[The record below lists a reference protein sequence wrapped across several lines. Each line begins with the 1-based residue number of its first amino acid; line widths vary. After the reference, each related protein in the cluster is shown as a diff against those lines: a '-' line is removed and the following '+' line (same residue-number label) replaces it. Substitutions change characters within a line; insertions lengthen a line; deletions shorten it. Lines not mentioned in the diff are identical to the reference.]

1 MKADK
6 KTMREEDL
14 KLRADLRVR
23 DALLLEL
30 EADSRLQPKRCRLMA
45 AVCRYFGEDALLRA
59 GVSSAPAR
67 RALREQEK
75 RLIRLFGDPLPG
87 SDCVVDALDLL
98 LEGHRGLNMTLKD
111 RDIEIFQNI
120 ASEQTLAR

>member
-6 KTMREEDL
+6 ETLREEDL
-14 KLRADLRVR
+14 KVRAELRVR
-23 DALLLEL
+23 DAQLREL
-30 EADSRLQPKRCRLMA
+30 KADIRLQSARCWLMA
-45 AVCRYFGEDALLRA
+45 AACRYFGEDALLRA

-67 RALREQEK
+67 QALREQGE

-98 LEGHRGLNMTLKD
+98 LEGHRGLHQTRKD
-111 RDIEIFQNI
+111 RMMEIISRFTTI
-120 ASEQTLAR
+120 SAK